1 MTALE
6 TYLPL
11 VQVLLFVG
19 GWSAAMVTGLFFVRV
34 QS

>member
-11 VQVLLFVG
+11 VQVAGFL
-19 GWSAAMVTGLFFVRV
+19 AAWGLAMLTGLMFVQV
-34 QS
+34 QG

>member
-11 VQVLLFVG
+11 VQVLLFVA
-19 GWSAAMVTGLFFVRV
+19 GWVAAMVTGLFFAKV